1 VKVVK
6 DTVERAKR
14 LIEERGLSLIVMRD
28 DQVIFESTESGLKP
42 LVEVY
47 TTLKDLSGCV
57 VVDRLVGRAAAFF
70 FVEMRPSFVHAF
82 IISEGAIDLLK
93 KHGVKF
99 SCEEKVPF
107 VLSRDGKSMCPF
119 EKILL
124 DVNDPKEA
132 IERILSKFTL
142 S

>member
-1 VKVVK
+1 MKVVK

-70 FVEMRPSFVHAF
+70 
-82 IISEGAIDLLK
+82 LWK
-93 KHGVKF
+93 
-99 SCEEKVPF
+99 
-107 VLSRDGKSMCPF
+107 
-119 EKILL
+119 
-124 DVNDPKEA
+124 
-132 IERILSKFTL
+132 
-142 S
+142 